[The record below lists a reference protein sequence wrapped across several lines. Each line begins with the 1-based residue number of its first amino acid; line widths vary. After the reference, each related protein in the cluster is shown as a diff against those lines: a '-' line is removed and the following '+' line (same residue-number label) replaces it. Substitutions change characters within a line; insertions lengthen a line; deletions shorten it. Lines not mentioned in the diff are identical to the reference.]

1 MPDLHSPH
9 LAVLGDRVALGWVLE
24 NQRIAFP
31 EPRYKS
37 QLRSFVA
44 GDRLYLY
51 TTRGCFK
58 NPTRDKGRII
68 GAATVTADMVT
79 TRKPLVIGER
89 TMPFEAR
96 VRVESLAPF
105 GEGVEIAP
113 LAGRLSCFP
122 KPANWS
128 VYLRRS
134 VVPLTTADAKLI
146 DQRLKSVMGSREDNM
161 DGYMA
166 LARMSLVG

>member
-1 MPDLHSPH
+1 MPTLHNPH
-9 LAVLGDRVALGWVLE
+9 LAVLGDRVALGWVLA

-31 EPRYKS
+31 EPRYRS
-37 QLRSFVA
+37 QFRSFVS

-68 GAATVTADMVT
+68 GVATVTADMAT
-79 TRKPLVIGER
+79 SDEPLVIGDR
-89 TMPFEAR
+89 TLPFEAQ

-105 GEGVEIAP
+105 GEGIDVA
-113 LAGRLSCFP
+113 LMAGSLSCFP

-134 VVPLTTADAKLI
+134 VVPLTTADARLI
-146 DQRLKSVMGSREDNM
+146 DRQLKVVAGSREGNM
-161 DGYMA
+161 DGYMSR
-166 LARMSLVG
+166 ARTSLVG